1 MYEPLSEIFGMKG
14 ASTTLHDA
22 EHYEENYSRLS
33 DYVVC
38 KARTRKKKALNLN

>member
-1 MYEPLSEIFGMKG
+1 MYEPLSELFCVKG
-14 ASTTLHDA
+14 ASTALHDA
-22 EHYEENYSRLS
+22 EHSEENYSRLS